1 MNEDHQLNILIVDP
15 EPLVGEVINSI
26 AEADGHISVSTKSS
40 VEALKKLDQ
49 AFDIIFLHRGQVGIN
64 IEEIIKCARTRSL
77 PMIVLLSSQM
87 PDQAEVDKIR
97 IGADEI
103 IYKPINFDKVT
114 SIFERR
120 INNKK
125 LTYQP
130 TDEPK
135 ILLIQQDQLIFTELK
150 KIINNL
156 EFVNTAIG
164 INALKKIREK
174 NYDILIAPLAI
185 SDMTFRDFINHAK
198 TINPNFSFIVL
209 TGSNNSTDSIEALR
223 NGASDLIY
231 MPLQSEFVVK
241 TIESVWYT
249 QKLKIENRALL
260 INLQKTA
267 HLLQKSN
274 RELLLANNDS
284 ELLHKQAL
292 ENLERLKTFKQILD
306 HSGDAIYIIDSK
318 TGRFI
323 EVNATALKMLGY
335 TRQEILQMSLHDI
348 EMVDENSSAEIHFS
362 NFFSK
367 IQLNNNHYITE
378 SIHRNKNGSTLPVE
392 LSATIQNLNSKK
404 YVLVMARNIIERHEK
419 DKQLLKLSY
428 VVEQNPVFV
437 LITDRDGKIE
447 YVNPSFLNKTGY
459 SLNEVIGK
467 FANILNSGVQTKEFY
482 NKLWQTILS
491 GNIWHGAF
499 KNKKKNGEFYWAR
512 AVISPLKDSKGN
524 LINFIALQEDI
535 TDQVIASETEKKQKE
550 QLFEASRLAT
560 LGTLIAGIGHEI
572 NNPNNFIMMNAPTL
586 LKMWLAFEPILKNI
600 ALESPNS
607 KVKGIQLDMIL
618 EKFPI
623 LIADIADGSKRIKEI
638 VLELKNFAKKDD
650 YDYHQKVDIN
660 ETVRSACKLTQNIIN
675 KSTDNFCCIFDD
687 NAPLIDGNAQRL
699 EQVLI
704 VIIENA
710 CQALLNRESKILITT
725 SLNTHDQTVMIIVKD
740 EGAGISK
747 ENLLKIKDPF
757 FTTKR
762 STGGMGL
769 GLSICYSII
778 EKHGGEMKIE
788 SELNEGTSVIITLKA
803 TK

>member
-1 MNEDHQLNILIVDP
+1 
-15 EPLVGEVINSI
+15 
-26 AEADGHISVSTKSS
+26 
-40 VEALKKLDQ
+40 
-49 AFDIIFLHRGQVGIN
+49 
-64 IEEIIKCARTRSL
+64 
-77 PMIVLLSSQM
+77 
-87 PDQAEVDKIR
+87 
-97 IGADEI
+97 
-103 IYKPINFDKVT
+103 
-114 SIFERR
+114 
-120 INNKK
+120 
-125 LTYQP
+125 
-130 TDEPK
+130 
-135 ILLIQQDQLIFTELK
+135 
-150 KIINNL
+150 
-156 EFVNTAIG
+156 
-164 INALKKIREK
+164 
-174 NYDILIAPLAI
+174 
-185 SDMTFRDFINHAK
+185 
-198 TINPNFSFIVL
+198 
-209 TGSNNSTDSIEALR
+209 
-223 NGASDLIY
+223 
-231 MPLQSEFVVK
+231 
-241 TIESVWYT
+241 
-249 QKLKIENRALL
+249 
-260 INLQKTA
+260 
-267 HLLQKSN
+267 
-274 RELLLANNDS
+274 
-284 ELLHKQAL
+284 
-292 ENLERLKTFKQILD
+292 
-306 HSGDAIYIIDSK
+306 
-318 TGRFI
+318 
-323 EVNATALKMLGY
+323 
-335 TRQEILQMSLHDI
+335 MSLHDI

-638 VLELKNFAKKDD
+638 VLELKKP
-650 YDYHQKVDIN
+650 
-660 ETVRSACKLTQNIIN
+660 C
-675 KSTDNFCCIFDD
+675 
-687 NAPLIDGNAQRL
+687 P
-699 EQVLI
+699 
-704 VIIENA
+704 
-710 CQALLNRESKILITT
+710 
-725 SLNTHDQTVMIIVKD
+725 
-740 EGAGISK
+740 
-747 ENLLKIKDPF
+747 
-757 FTTKR
+757 
-762 STGGMGL
+762 
-769 GLSICYSII
+769 
-778 EKHGGEMKIE
+778 
-788 SELNEGTSVIITLKA
+788 
-803 TK
+803 